1 MKTSNRIIYTD
12 DPSLINVEE
21 IDEYWFDDEVLN
33 LKKTTEGMILA
44 IADVGTWQGSRPG
57 YKLLTEKL
65 LSNIMYA
72 GNVDG
77 IAYTTLY
84 YDGHN
89 VRKTVA
95 HHDGT
100 DHIIFREVRPNVNI
114 DKLCERIYNG
124 EYISNSTLNYY
135 TRSLKRYVKNIYG
148 W

>member
-21 IDEYWFDDEVLN
+21 TDEYWFDDEVLN

-44 IADVGTWQGSRPG
+44 IAKVGTWRGSRPG

-89 VRKTVA
+89 VRKEVV

-100 DHIIFREVRPNVNI
+100 NHIIFR
-114 DKLCERIYNG
+114 
-124 EYISNSTLNYY
+124 
-135 TRSLKRYVKNIYG
+135 
-148 W
+148 

>member
-1 MKTSNRIIYTD
+1 MKTSNRIIYTN
-12 DPSLINVEE
+12 DPSLIDVEE
-21 IDEYWFDDEVLN
+21 KDEYWFDDEVLN
-33 LKKTTEGMILA
+33 LNKTTEGMILV
-44 IADVGTWQGSRPG
+44 ITDVGTWRGNFQG

-65 LSNIMYA
+65 LSDIMYA
-72 GNVDG
+72 GNADNMS
-77 IAYTTLY
+77 YTTLY

-89 VRKTVA
+89 VRKKVV

-100 DHIIFREVRPNVNI
+100 NHIIFREVRPYVNI

>member
-21 IDEYWFDDEVLN
+21 TDEYWFDDEVLN

-44 IADVGTWQGSRPG
+44 IADIGTWRGSFQG
-57 YKLLTEKL
+57 YKL

-89 VRKTVA
+89 VRKEVV

-100 DHIIFREVRPNVNI
+100 DRIMFREVRPNVNI

-124 EYISNSTLNYY
+124 EYISNRTLNYY